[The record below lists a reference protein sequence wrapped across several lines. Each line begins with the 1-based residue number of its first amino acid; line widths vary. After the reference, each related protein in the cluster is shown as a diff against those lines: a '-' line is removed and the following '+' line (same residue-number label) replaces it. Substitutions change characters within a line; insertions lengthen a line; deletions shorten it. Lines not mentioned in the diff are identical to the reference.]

1 MPANNAAMPSMS
13 PAQQNALARQL
24 ILANAVDRFQ
34 QISTTTVS
42 ASSVGGL
49 INVQPRNV
57 GLIRGFV
64 VDVIASVA
72 NSAGGAATLTK
83 WGAANILSGITL
95 TDLQNNTRIQT
106 TGWHLHAINT
116 ARTGKPFGIGFAIP
130 ANPPVGY
137 GTSWGEVSAP
147 ATLAASATG
156 TVTMRYYV
164 PVCYGPTD
172 LRGAIFASVVNAT
185 MSLGLQINQNAFV
198 ASGDDTLGVY
208 SGSAGLAGTLSGIG
222 NVTVNVYQH
231 YYDQIPES
239 NGQPVLPMQDLST
252 VYELKAT
259 SVSGLSEG
267 LDFPISYA
275 NFRTF
280 MSTCA
285 IFDNG
290 GTLNTGSDVNYWE
303 LQSANFTNIWKM
315 SPAEAA
321 LFSLMKNGTDWPA
334 GMYYFDHRQ
343 RPINTS
349 QFGNMQL
356 ILNPATVNA
365 GAQILLGYEDFAI
378 TNVMNAAAS
387 LPGG

>member
-1 MPANNAAMPSMS
+1 MAAQNTSSMTR
-13 PAQQNALARQL
+13 AQQNALAKQL

-34 QISTTTVS
+34 QISSQTVN
-42 ASSVGGL
+42 ATQNNGL
-49 INVQPRNV
+49 FNIQPRNV
-57 GLIRGFV
+57 GLIRGFMV
-64 VDVIASVA
+64 EVIAAVS

-83 WGAANILSGITL
+83 WGAANLLSGITL
-95 TDLQNNTRIQT
+95 TDLQNNVRIQT
-106 TGWHLHAINT
+106 QGWHLHAINT
-116 ARTGKPFGIGFAIP
+116 ARSMKPFGIGYAVP

-137 GTSWGEVSAP
+137 GSTWGEVSAP

-164 PVCYGPTD
+164 PVCYGPQD
-172 LRGAIFASVVNAT
+172 LRGGIFASVVNAT
-185 MSLGLQINQNAFV
+185 MSLALQVNQNAFV
-198 ASGDDTLGVY
+198 AAGDATLGIY
-208 SGSAGLAGTLSGIG
+208 SGSAGLAGTLGGIG

-239 NGQPVLPMQDLST
+239 NGQPILPMQDLST
-252 VYELKAT
+252 IYELKTT
-259 SVSGLSEG
+259 SVSGISEG

-315 SPAEAA
+315 SATEAA
-321 LFSLMKNGTDWPA
+321 LLSLAANGTDWPA
-334 GMYYFDHRQ
+334 GMYYFNHRN

-356 ILNPATVNA
+356 ILNAATVNA
-365 GAQILLGYEDFAI
+365 GAQVLLGYEDFAI
-378 TNVMNAAAS
+378 SNTLNAAGS

>member
-1 MPANNAAMPSMS
+1 MAAQSAAANMT

-34 QISTTTVS
+34 QIYTATQSAVS
-42 ASSVGGL
+42 NNGL
-49 INVQPRNV
+49 FNVQPRNV
-57 GLIRGFV
+57 GLIRGFMV
-64 VDVIASVA
+64 EVIASVT
-72 NSAGGAATLTK
+72 NSAGGTATLTNF
-83 WGAANILSGITL
+83 GAANLLSGITL
-95 TDLQNNTRIQT
+95 TDLQNNVRVQT
-106 TGWHLHAINT
+106 QGWHLHAINT
-116 ARTGKPFGIGFAIP
+116 ARSMKPFGIGYAVP
-130 ANPPVGY
+130 TNPPVKY
-137 GTSWGEVSAP
+137 GTTWGEISAP
-147 ATLAASATG
+147 ATIAASGTG

-164 PVCYGPTD
+164 PVTYGPQD
-172 LRGAIFASVVNAT
+172 LRGGIFASVVNAT
-185 MSLGLQINQNAFV
+185 MSLALQVNQNAFV
-198 ASGDDTLGVY
+198 ASGDATLGVY
-208 SGSAGLAGTLSGIG
+208 SGSAGGASTLGGIG

-239 NGQPVLPMQDLST
+239 NGQPVLPVQDLST
-252 VYELKAT
+252 IYELKTT
-259 SVSGLSEG
+259 SVSGLAAG

-315 SPAEAA
+315 SATESA
-321 LFSLMKNGTDWPA
+321 LLSLVANGTDWPA
-334 GMYYFDHRQ
+334 GMYYFNHRN

-356 ILNPATVNA
+356 ILNAATVNS

-378 TNVMNAAAS
+378 SNTLNAAAS